1 MLYSEIL
8 LNGLINKGEV
18 AIICDDI
25 VYTYKELIYEVD
37 KIALGLSKEGIKK
50 NSKVMVLVEDPV
62 QFTKL
67 IFAINKIKAVCI
79 PIYGKTGKDKIVQ
92 IIDKYDINFI
102 IKSDDWNIEQLP
114 YPYVKLQN
122 SVIIYKYSKKID
134 NTIDNVELILF
145 TSGTTSIPK
154 AIMLSN
160 DNIISNVLSISEYIK
175 PSLNDKIFLIK
186 NLSHSSSIIGE
197 LFVGIR
203 SGCTIVMTK
212 KLPITSTIL
221 KIMQKEKITIF
232 FSIPTL
238 LVGIIKYPKIGEYNF
253 ENLRIINFYGSK
265 MSKENILKLIKIF
278 PYSNII
284 YSYGLTEASP
294 RVTYIEK
301 KDLIL
306 KLGSSGKPI
315 RNVQVKIENKTG
327 EYVNGYEVGEIVVS
341 GPNVMQGY
349 YKDFEKTKETI
360 HSGKLFTKD
369 MGYID
374 DDGFLFVNGRK
385 DNMFISAGKNIYPEE
400 IENVLSSYSD
410 IQEALVK
417 CISNESGIARI
428 WAYVKMVDNK
438 ELDTNDIFKYCKL
451 NLENYK
457 IPYKIIAVKELK
469 KTPTGKIMRSQQ
481 YN

>member
-1 MLYSEIL
+1 M
-8 LNGLINKGEV
+8 
-18 AIICDDI
+18 
-25 VYTYKELIYEVD
+25 
-37 KIALGLSKEGIKK
+37 
-50 NSKVMVLVEDPV
+50 
-62 QFTKL
+62 
-67 IFAINKIKAVCI
+67 
-79 PIYGKTGKDKIVQ
+79 
-92 IIDKYDINFI
+92 
-102 IKSDDWNIEQLP
+102 
-114 YPYVKLQN
+114 QN
-122 SVIIYKYSKKID
+122 SIIIYKYSKKID

-301 KDLIL
+301 KI
-306 KLGSSGKPI
+306 
-315 RNVQVKIENKTG
+315 
-327 EYVNGYEVGEIVVS
+327 
-341 GPNVMQGY
+341 
-349 YKDFEKTKETI
+349 
-360 HSGKLFTKD
+360 
-369 MGYID
+369 
-374 DDGFLFVNGRK
+374 
-385 DNMFISAGKNIYPEE
+385 
-400 IENVLSSYSD
+400 
-410 IQEALVK
+410 
-417 CISNESGIARI
+417 
-428 WAYVKMVDNK
+428 
-438 ELDTNDIFKYCKL
+438 
-451 NLENYK
+451 
-457 IPYKIIAVKELK
+457 
-469 KTPTGKIMRSQQ
+469 
-481 YN
+481 

>member
-122 SVIIYKYSKKID
+122 SIIIYKYSKKID

-265 MSKENILKLIKIF
+265 MSKENILKCEKYTRKRNEKSFLIVD
-278 PYSNII
+278 
-284 YSYGLTEASP
+284 L
-294 RVTYIEK
+294 YI
-301 KDLIL
+301 LL
-306 KLGSSGKPI
+306 
-315 RNVQVKIENKTG
+315 
-327 EYVNGYEVGEIVVS
+327 
-341 GPNVMQGY
+341 
-349 YKDFEKTKETI
+349 
-360 HSGKLFTKD
+360 
-369 MGYID
+369 
-374 DDGFLFVNGRK
+374 
-385 DNMFISAGKNIYPEE
+385 
-400 IENVLSSYSD
+400 
-410 IQEALVK
+410 
-417 CISNESGIARI
+417 C
-428 WAYVKMVDNK
+428 
-438 ELDTNDIFKYCKL
+438 
-451 NLENYK
+451 
-457 IPYKIIAVKELK
+457 
-469 KTPTGKIMRSQQ
+469 
-481 YN
+481 